1 MSEDHKPAAGRNES
15 SPAPTLG
22 RKYPVDIDWNAD
34 IPQSTMVQLFDQSVK
49 KHAKRKCLTF
59 MGKTMTYAEV
69 GEAVDRFAKSLQDQ
83 GIGKGSNVGLCLP
96 NTPFY
101 VIAYYG
107 AMKAGATV
115 VNFNPLYAEQELAH
129 QINDSRCDIMVT
141 VNVKQVQPKVEKML
155 GTTCLK
161 KIISCDLADAL
172 PDMKGF
178 AFRALNTVK
187 GWFGKSDTVKT
198 PRDAQHL
205 SFARMI
211 ARPGKPKPVD
221 MNADDIAVLQYTG
234 GTTGVPKGAALSHGN
249 LSANLHQA
257 HLWFT
262 GGKPTAAQEKMLA
275 VLPFFHVFSMTVQM
289 NMSLHIGAELVMLPK
304 FDIKET
310 LKTIDHEKPTMFAG
324 VPTLYKA
331 IIDYKDVKKYD
342 LSSLKTCL
350 SGGSALN
357 ENVMGGFK
365 KLTGLELVEGYGL
378 SETSPIVTANP
389 VFGEK
394 KLNSIGMP
402 VPKTEVK
409 ITNLQFPDQ
418 TQPVKMEGEICLR
431 GPQVMKGYWNR
442 PDETEKVM
450 DKDGFFRTG
459 DVGYIDEDGYIF
471 IVDRIKDMI
480 NASGMKVF
488 PRKVEEAL
496 LSHPDVSEALVI
508 GVPHD
513 YRGET
518 VKAFVVLKDGK
529 KLDEQQMGAYL
540 KERLAPYEMP
550 KQFEQRGALP
560 KTMIGKPDKKALVA
574 EEKAKREQTPP
585 QSGNNNTPQGGNK
598 IPPQGGSKNAP
609 QGGNRPPRSLRI

>member
-1 MSEDHKPAAGRNES
+1 MSAEPKPTANTTGNDNQKPAKSWSA
-15 SPAPTLG
+15 
-22 RKYPVDIDWNAD
+22 KYPVDIDYNAD
-34 IPQSTMVQLFDQSVK
+34 VPQSTMVQLFEESVK
-49 KHAKRKCLTF
+49 KYGKRTCLNF
-59 MGKTMTYAEV
+59 MGKTMTYADV
-69 GEAVDRFAKSLQDQ
+69 GEAVDRFAKGLQDQ
-83 GIGKGSNVGLCLP
+83 GLGKGSKVGLCLP

-115 VNFNPLYAEQELAH
+115 VNFNPLYAEKELEH
-129 QINDSRCDIMVT
+129 QINDSQCDVMVT
-141 VNVKQVQPKVEKML
+141 VNVKQVQSKVEKML
-155 GTTCLK
+155 GTTHLK

-172 PDMKGF
+172 PNVKGF

-187 GWFGKSDTVKT
+187 GWFGKSDTMKVT
-198 PRDAQHL
+198 RDATHL
-205 SFARMI
+205 SFAKMI
-211 ARPGKPKPVD
+211 ERPGKPKAVEISS
-221 MNADDIAVLQYTG
+221 DDIAVLQYTG

-249 LSANLHQA
+249 LSANLNQA
-257 HLWFT
+257 NLWFS
-262 GGKPTAAQEKMLA
+262 GGKTSKEQEKMLA
-275 VLPFFHVFSMTVQM
+275 VLPFFHVFSMTVQL

-304 FDIKET
+304 FDLKET
-310 LKTIDHEKPTMFAG
+310 LKTISKEKPTMFAG

-331 IIDYKDVKKYD
+331 IIDCKDIKKYD
-342 LSSLKTCL
+342 LSSLKVCM
-350 SGGSALN
+350 SGGAALN
-357 ENVMGGFK
+357 ENVMNGFK

-378 SETSPIVTANP
+378 SETSPLAIANP

-409 ITNLQFPDQ
+409 ITHLQFPDQ
-418 TQPVKMEGEICLR
+418 TQPIKMEGEICLR

-459 DVGYIDEDGYIF
+459 DVGYVDEDGYIF

-488 PRKVEEAL
+488 PRKVEEAIM
-496 LSHPDVSEALVI
+496 SHPAVSEALVI
-508 GVPHD
+508 GVAHD

-518 VKAFVVLKDGK
+518 VKAFIVLKEGQ
-529 KLDEQQMGAYL
+529 KLEQKELTDYL
-540 KERLAPYEMP
+540 KDRLAPYEMP
-550 KQFEQRGALP
+550 KMVEQRDALP

-574 EEKAKREQTPP
+574 EEKAKAEAAKAQK
-585 QSGNNNTPQGGNK
+585 GGNK
-598 IPPQGGSKNAP
+598 
-609 QGGNRPPRSLRI
+609 PPRAPRM